1 MGKEKKETEAKTTAK
16 RKKRWG
22 DKKDARYIRDV
33 SGLTTIM
40 MHIMPQRTESEV
52 YLADK
57 VDATELMKFIEKK
70 NAEHENYKT
79 TIFHCFVLAVA
90 KMIHERP
97 KMNRYIQGRRMY
109 ERDEITLNFM
119 AKRRFADDA
128 EESFMSITPK
138 GTDTIDD
145 ISHKIYGDLKEM
157 RKSEHSTGG
166 MDAVL
171 DKFAKIPR
179 LLLMFIV
186 RVIRWLDFWGMVPKG
201 LKDGD
206 SNYSTVLLSNLG
218 SIKGPAVYHHLNNYG
233 TNSIMITVGTLHK
246 EEIVMPDGHK
256 EVRDVCDFGATIDER
271 IGDGFYFV
279 RSLNL
284 VKYIF
289 AHPEILDQPF
299 DEPSGFEY

>member
-1 MGKEKKETEAKTTAK
+1 MSAK
-16 RKKRWG
+16 WG
-22 DKKDARYIRDV
+22 DRPGARYIKDV

-40 MHIMPQRTESEV
+40 LHLMPKRTESEV

-57 VDATELMKFIEKK
+57 IDATELLRFIEKK
-70 NAEHENYKT
+70 NAEHDNYKT
-79 TIFHCFVLAVA
+79 TVFHCFVLAVA
-90 KMIHERP
+90 RMIRERP
-97 KMNRYIQGRRMY
+97 KMNRYVQGRRIY
-109 ERDEITLNFM
+109 ERDSISLTFM

-128 EESFMSITPK
+128 EEAFMQVVPK
-138 GTDTIDD
+138 DTDTIDE
-145 ISHKIYGDLKEM
+145 ISHQIYGDVREA

-166 MDAVL
+166 IDATV
-171 DKFAKIPR
+171 DAFAKIPHP
-179 LLLMFIV
+179 LLMLVFKV
-186 RVIRWLDFWGMVPKG
+186 LRWLDFWGRIPKS

-246 EEIVMPDGHK
+246 EEMVMPDGTK
-256 EVRDVCDFGATIDER
+256 EVRDVLDFGATIDER

-279 RSLNL
+279 RSLRL

-289 AHPEILDQPF
+289 AHPEILDKPF
-299 DEPSGFEY
+299 GEPSGFEY